1 MNTKIDVL
9 SRKDH
14 INTTEGN
21 KDVQM
26 LKEEMW
32 TRKQITVEIEM
43 IWGNQ
48 MIEETTILE
57 EIQWNGTRELE
68 VHRELE
74 KKDRQSWK
82 ENRIIYVDGRIYMPN
97 NQKIKEKIL

>member
-1 MNTKIDVL
+1 LKLQDYDFVLWHIPGKMNTKIDVL

-43 IWGNQ
+43 I
-48 MIEETTILE
+48 
-57 EIQWNGTRELE
+57 
-68 VHRELE
+68 
-74 KKDRQSWK
+74 
-82 ENRIIYVDGRIYMPN
+82 
-97 NQKIKEKIL
+97 

>member
-32 TRKQITVEIEM
+32 TRKQITVEIKM
-43 IWGNQ
+43 I
-48 MIEETTILE
+48 
-57 EIQWNGTRELE
+57 
-68 VHRELE
+68 
-74 KKDRQSWK
+74 
-82 ENRIIYVDGRIYMPN
+82 
-97 NQKIKEKIL
+97 